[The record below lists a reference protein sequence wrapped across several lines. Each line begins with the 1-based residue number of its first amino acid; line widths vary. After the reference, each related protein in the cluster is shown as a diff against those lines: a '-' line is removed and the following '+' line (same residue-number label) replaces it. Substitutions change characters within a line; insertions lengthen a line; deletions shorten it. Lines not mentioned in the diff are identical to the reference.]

1 MAFTVHKEITMGKL
15 KTLIFL
21 PMYETIFFIAI
32 KFKSCQNSQD
42 KDGLSLS
49 RHNPVTLKLYINPH
63 QGVSGLYGHCNNV
76 LAFKHRNINTN
87 ETCSRLENV
96 LYALP
101 K

>member
-63 QGVSGLYGHCNNV
+63 QGVSGLYGHCIV
-76 LAFKHRNINTN
+76 LAFKHGNINTN

-101 K
+101 T

>member
-63 QGVSGLYGHCNNV
+63 LRECQDFMGIV
-76 LAFKHRNINTN
+76 L
-87 ETCSRLENV
+87 SRL
-96 LYALP
+96 LSIGI
-101 K
+101 